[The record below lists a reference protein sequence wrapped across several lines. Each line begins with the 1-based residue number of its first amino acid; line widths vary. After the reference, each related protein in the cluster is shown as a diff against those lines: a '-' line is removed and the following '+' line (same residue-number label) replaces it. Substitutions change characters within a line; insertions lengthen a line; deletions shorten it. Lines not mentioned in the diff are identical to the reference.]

1 MFGSRNRRCAAA
13 ITGVLT
19 ALAMLA
25 GTQQASAHKG
35 WEHGERSGTVVQTG
49 DGPLRGFSRTR
60 YDAWVG
66 IPYAASPV
74 GDLRFKAPQ
83 PVSGWSG
90 VRDATHFGG
99 RCTQNSG
106 WDPGYEQPIAN
117 EDCLYLNVY
126 VPHDSWSTWRGGKRP
141 VLVWIHGGGFTG
153 GAGQDTDPRKY
164 IGETGAVFVT
174 INYRLGALG
183 FLNLPQLRQEGDVA
197 GAYGLL
203 DQQAALRWIQKNI
216 ARFGGDPRNVTIA
229 GQSAGG
235 SAVCDQL
242 SSPTA
247 GGLFARA
254 IIVSGGCSMTSQAD
268 ADKAGKAYLQTIGCP
283 DDATAVAC
291 LRAKT
296 PAQLLDAQLKSP
308 VGVRPSVGGSGFPE
322 DPATAVQAGRF
333 TRVPVISGQVHDE
346 RTLFAFQNNDYVGKP
361 VTAAGYE
368 ATIRGTYGANAD
380 KVLAAYPVSA
390 YPSPSAALAAVNTD
404 SLAYGRL
411 QYERALANYTPTYVY
426 QFEDRQTPQFY
437 SIYRLQW
444 QGEPARSFPF
454 GATHVDDLGYYFEYL
469 GHTLPYSDDELEL
482 SDQMIGFWSAFQ
494 NRNSPNGS
502 YLPDWPR
509 LNRDQYMAL
518 DACDTPES
526 SNQPPAACS
535 EAKDIASFVA
545 DHKLDLWQSI
555 LG

>member
-1 MFGSRNRRCAAA
+1 MFTVGRRRNALIVALAA
-13 ITGVLT
+13 
-19 ALAMLA
+19 AMLA
-25 GTQQASAHKG
+25 GAQGACADGG
-35 WEHGERSGTVVQTG
+35 WEQGAKASSVVQTT
-49 DGPLRGFSRTR
+49 DGAVRGISRTR
-60 YDAWVG
+60 YDAWLG
-66 IPYAASPV
+66 IPYAAPPV
-74 GDLRFKAPQ
+74 GKLRLRAPQ
-83 PVSGWSG
+83 PIARWSG
-90 VRDATHFGG
+90 VRDATQFGG

-106 WDPGYEQPIAN
+106 WDPGYEQPILN

-126 VPHDSWSTWRGGKRP
+126 VPHDGFDSRTRP

-174 INYRLGALG
+174 VNYRLGALG
-183 FLNLPQLRQEGDVA
+183 FLNLPQLRQEGDAA
-197 GAYGLL
+197 GAFGLL
-203 DQQAALRWIQKNI
+203 DQQAALRWIRQNI
-216 ARFGGDPRNVTIA
+216 GRFGGDARNVTIA

-235 SAVCDQL
+235 SSVCDQL

-247 GGLFARA
+247 RGLFDRA
-254 IIVSGGCSMTSQAD
+254 IIVSGSCSMTSQAA
-268 ADKAGKAYLQTIGCP
+268 ADNAGKAYLQTIGCA
-283 DDATAVAC
+283 DDATALAC
-291 LRAKT
+291 LRSKS
-296 PAQLLDAQLKSP
+296 PAELLAAQLKSP
-308 VGVRPSVGGSGFPE
+308 IGIRPSVGAGAFPL
-322 DPATAVQAGRF
+322 DPAAAVPSGQFA
-333 TRVPVISGQVHDE
+333 RVPVISGQVHDE
-346 RTLFAFQNNDYVGKP
+346 RTLFAFQDNDYRGNP

-404 SLAYGRL
+404 SQAYTRL
-411 QYERALANYTPTYVY
+411 MVQRQMARYTPTYVY
-426 QFEDRQTPQFY
+426 QFNERATPQFY
-437 SIYRLQW
+437 SIFRLQW

-494 NRNSPNGS
+494 HRDTPNGP
-502 YLPDWPR
+502 YLPDWPQF
-509 LNRDQYMAL
+509 NRSQQWMSL
-518 DACDTPES
+518 KACDTAES

-535 EAKDIASFVA
+535 TAMDAASFVA
-545 DHKLDLWQSI
+545 DHKIDFWQSI

>member
-1 MFGSRNRRCAAA
+1 MLRAGRGTLAAA
-13 ITGVLT
+13 LAAC
-19 ALAMLA
+19 ALLGGA
-25 GTQQASAHKG
+25 QDASAHG
-35 WEHGERSGTVVQTG
+35 DRGTVVQTN
-49 DGPLRGFSRTR
+49 DGAVRGITRTN

-66 IPYAASPV
+66 IPYAAPPV
-74 GDLRFKAPQ
+74 GGLRFKAPQ
-83 PVSGWSG
+83 APARWSG
-90 VRDATHFGG
+90 VRDATRFGG

-106 WDPGYEQPIAN
+106 WDPGYEQPISN

-126 VPHDSWSTWRGGKRP
+126 VPHDSWRADRAARRP

-164 IGETGAVFVT
+164 MDETGSVFVT
-174 INYRLGALG
+174 VNYRLGALG
-183 FLNLPQLRQEGDVA
+183 FLDLPQLRQSGDGA
-197 GAYGLL
+197 GAFGLL
-203 DQQAALRWIQKNI
+203 DQQAALRWIQRNI

-242 SSPTA
+242 SSPDA
-247 GGLFARA
+247 RGLFARA
-254 IIVSGGCSMTSQAD
+254 IIVSGGCAMTSQSD
-268 ADKAGKAYLQTIGCP
+268 ADKAGAAYLQTVGCP
-283 DDATAVAC
+283 NDATALDC

-296 PAQLLDAQLKSP
+296 PAQLLAAQLSSP
-308 VGVRPSVGGSGFPE
+308 IGIRPAVGSTAFPL
-322 DPATAVQAGRF
+322 DPAVAVQSGRIN
-333 TRVPVISGQVHDE
+333 RVPVISGQVHDE

-361 VTAAGYE
+361 VTASGYE
-368 ATIRGTYGANAD
+368 ATMRSRYGANAD

-390 YPSPSAALAAVNTD
+390 YPSPSAGLAAVDTD

-411 QYERALANYTPTYVY
+411 TYERQLSQYTPTYVY
-426 QFEDRQTPQFY
+426 QFEDRATPQFY
-437 SIYRLQW
+437 SIFRLQL

-482 SDQMIGFWSAFQ
+482 SDQMIAFWAAFQ
-494 NRNSPNGS
+494 HRATPNGP
-502 YLPDWPR
+502 YLPAWPR
-509 LNRDQYMAL
+509 FASQYMAL
-518 DACDTPES
+518 NACDTPEAG
-526 SNQPPAACS
+526 NLPPAACS
-535 EAKDIASFVA
+535 QAKDLASFVA